1 MISRRNIRVKVM
13 QTLYTLT
20 SLEQGGAGSYTAAG
34 AMLDNKLAQVL
45 DLFTTA
51 VLYTVRV
58 AEYADIDARQKA
70 SRYLATAAE
79 QNTDVRFATNS
90 VVTAINNN
98 KSFTDRVKNN
108 KLDRFI
114 DEDLVKKIFQNVL
127 KSAEYS
133 VYTHNSEHSA
143 VADRA
148 MMQYIYGKEDI
159 AENFTDELPGWED
172 DAEMITMLMENY
184 FKGNSKVDFSK
195 LLSGEKKDYAHDL
208 LKAVMDREE
217 YCMELISPKLVNW
230 DKERV
235 AIIDKLLLRMG
246 VCEFLYFPTI
256 PTKVTINEYIDIAK
270 QYSTPQSG
278 QFVNGVLDNILK
290 DLVKQELINKTER
303 NKKN

>member
-1 MISRRNIRVKVM
+1 M

-20 SLEQGGAGSYTAAG
+20 SLDQGGQRNYTAAG
-34 AMLDNKLAQVL
+34 AILDNKLAQVL
-45 DLFTTA
+45 DLFTTT
-51 VLYTVRV
+51 VLYTVRI
-58 AEYADIDARQKA
+58 AEYADFDARQKA
-70 SRYLATAAE
+70 SRYLATADG
-79 QNTDVRFATNS
+79 QNTDVRIATNT
-90 VVTAINNN
+90 VVSAINNN

-108 KLDRFI
+108 KLDKYI
-114 DEDLVKKIFQNVL
+114 DEDLVKKVFHNVL

-133 VYTHNSEHSA
+133 VYTHSKEHST
-143 VADRA
+143 VADKA
-148 MMQYIYGKEDI
+148 IMQYIWENEVFGKEDI
-159 AENFTDELPGWED
+159 VDSFTDELPGWED

-184 FKGNSKVDFSK
+184 LKGNSKVDFSR

-208 LKAVMDREE
+208 LKAVMDKEE
-217 YCMELISPKLVNW
+217 YCMELITPKLVNW

-290 DLVKQELINKTER
+290 DLVKQDMINKTDR
-303 NKKN
+303 NKKG